1 MSNHLDSLR
10 SEHSEISS
18 IIKEI
23 QHFLDPET
31 IKQKAEAVQ
40 SLVTRLTQKTLS
52 HLLLE
57 DRFFCQ
63 EMLISTHDETRNLA
77 QQHIANMGNMA
88 TQLKDYIQTWQSED
102 DMRRL
107 PGRFCAESKMLLE
120 SLQQRINREEQVLYP
135 KVEAIL

>member
-1 MSNHLDSLR
+1 MSIHLDSLR
-10 SEHSEISS
+10 SDHIEILS
-18 IIKEI
+18 IIAEI

-40 SLVTRLTQKTLS
+40 SLVTCLTQKTLS

-57 DRFFCQ
+57 DRLFCQ

-88 TQLKDYIQTWQSED
+88 TQLKDYIQTWQNED
-102 DMRRL
+102 NIRL
-107 PGRFCAESKMLLE
+107 LPERFCAESKMLLE

>member
-1 MSNHLDSLR
+1 MSIHLDSLR
-10 SEHSEISS
+10 SDHIEILS
-18 IIKEI
+18 IIAEI
-23 QHFLDPET
+23 QHFLEPEI
-31 IKQKAEAVQ
+31 IKQNATAVQ
-40 SLVTRLTQKTLS
+40 NLVARLTQKTLS

-88 TQLKDYIQTWQSED
+88 TQLKDYIQTWQNED
-102 DMRRL
+102 NIRL
-107 PGRFCAESKMLLE
+107 LPERFCAESKMLLE
-120 SLQQRINREEQVLYP
+120 SLQQRINREEQILYP